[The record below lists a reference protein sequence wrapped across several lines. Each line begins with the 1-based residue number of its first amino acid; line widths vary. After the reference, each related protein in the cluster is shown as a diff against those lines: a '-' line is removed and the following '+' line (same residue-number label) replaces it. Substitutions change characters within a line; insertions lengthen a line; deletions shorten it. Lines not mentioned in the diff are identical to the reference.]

1 MDELIPLLAIFF
13 GLGVPAMSLATH
25 FVLRPLVKDI
35 VAATGVPVQASGGVR
50 SMADLDAAVAY
61 GASRVVIV
69 EGVLE
74 GSPQRSMMS
83 ATRSSGRCASMTFP
97 PAMV

>member
-35 VAATGVPVQASGGVR
+35 VAALRTGPSNELVALQHR
-50 SMADLDAAVAY
+50 IDEIHEELTRHQIQLEQLADAE
-61 GASRVVIV
+61 SFHRR
-69 EGVLE
+69 LE
-74 GSPQRSMMS
+74 GKP
-83 ATRSSGRCASMTFP
+83 
-97 PAMV
+97 